1 VSDQV
6 LGVIDVGS
14 NSGRIVVLRIGAQGH
29 LEILAASRAP
39 LRLALE
45 VQRTSRITRE
55 TIERTAATLR
65 DFRSIAESSG
75 ATRTIAVATSAV
87 RESRNAQEL
96 LDHIRS
102 ESGIDVEVIDGDIEA
117 RYAFRGAVHGLE
129 ASAGLVM
136 DIGGGSV
143 EVVRFEGRR
152 ETGWCTLPLGALR
165 VSDRFLRSDPPTV
178 QEIESLREHALEV
191 LQGAGLDPLQEDGWL
206 VGTGGT
212 IRNLA
217 KIDRQTRTYPIARLH
232 GYVLTRKRAQDVADR
247 VATRPRTRRR
257 SIPGLS
263 RYRAD
268 SIVGGSVVALALM
281 ELVGASRVLV
291 SGQGLREGIALEHV
305 SSPPSPMGERPE
317 ASVRGLASRF
327 SAWDP
332 DRAARRTAIAAK
344 LQEGLWPE
352 AEGESGERLRHAATL
367 LDVGRSIDYYRRH
380 QHAAD
385 VVTEADLAG
394 FSHRELALLAAVIR
408 TAGEESSRWQAYR
421 PLLGAEDRD
430 PVARAAAILALA
442 DEAERRM
449 PPGPPES
456 ISLEQR
462 RKTIVLHVPVVDPWR
477 QEALARRCT
486 KVFGKRFVF
495 DPVATAVR

>member
-14 NSGRIVVLRIGAQGH
+14 NSGRIVVLRIGAEGH

-39 LRLALE
+39 LRLARE
-45 VQRTSRITRE
+45 VQHNSQITRE
-55 TIERTAATLR
+55 TIERTGAALR

-75 ATRTIAVATSAV
+75 ATSTIAVATSAV
-87 RESRNAQEL
+87 RESRNGAEL
-96 LDHIRS
+96 LEYVRR
-102 ESGIDVEVIDGDIEA
+102 ESGIDVQVIDGAAEA
-117 RYAFRGAVHGLE
+117 RYAFRGAVHGLK

-136 DIGGGSV
+136 DMGGGSL
-143 EVVRFEGRR
+143 EVVRFEDRR
-152 ETGWCTLPLGALR
+152 EMGSWTLPLGALR
-165 VSDRFLRSDPPTV
+165 VSDRFLLSDPPSKE
-178 QEIESLREHALEV
+178 EIESLREHTIGVLEETG
-191 LQGAGLDPLQEDGWL
+191 LNPFQGDDRL

-217 KIDRQTRTYPIARLH
+217 KIDRHTRAYPIAQLH
-232 GYVLTRKRAQDVADR
+232 GYVLTRKRVQDIAGR
-247 VATRPRTRRR
+247 VAERPRVRRR
-257 SIPGLS
+257 AIPGLS

-268 SIVGGSVVALALM
+268 SIVGGTVVALTFM
-281 ELVGASRVLV
+281 EFVGASGVLV

-305 SSPPSPMGERPE
+305 SSAPSAVGEKPE
-317 ASVRGLASRF
+317 ASVHALASRF

-332 DRAARRTAIAAK
+332 DRAARRTAIAAT

-352 AEGESGERLRHAATL
+352 AEGDTGERLRHAATL

-394 FSHRELALLAAVIR
+394 FSHRELALIAAIIR
-408 TAGEESSRWQAYR
+408 TAGDESSRWQAYR

-430 PVARAAAILALA
+430 SVARAAAILALA

-449 PPGPPES
+449 PPGPPERV
-456 ISLEQR
+456 SLEQR
-462 RKTIVLHVPVVDPWR
+462 RKSVVLHVPVVDPWR

-486 KVFGKRFVF
+486 KVFGKRFLF
-495 DPVATAVR
+495 DPDGAAVR

>member
-45 VQRTSRITRE
+45 VQRDSRITQE
-55 TIERTAATLR
+55 TIERTAAALR

-87 RESRNAQEL
+87 RESRNGQEL

-143 EVVRFEGRR
+143 EVVRFEGKQ
-152 ETGWCTLPLGALR
+152 ETGTWTLPLGALR
-165 VSDRFLRSDPPTV
+165 VSDRFLLSDPPTI
-178 QEIESLREHALEV
+178 QEIASLREHALEA
-191 LQGAGLDPLQEDGWL
+191 LQGAGLKPLQEDARL

-247 VATRPRTRRR
+247 VAARPRTRRR

-268 SIVGGSVVALALM
+268 SIVGGSVVALAFM

-305 SSPPSPMGERPE
+305 SSPSPVGERPE
-317 ASVRGLASRF
+317 ASVRALASRF

-408 TAGEESSRWQAYR
+408 NAGEESSRWQVYR

-442 DEAERRM
+442 DEAESRM